1 MTTTSASSGVAAATT
16 TTAIDVSAIGASLI
30 SGEKKPLDLLTASV
44 TKTELV
50 ISDLASM
57 KSKIATLQNALNV
70 FEDQSSYATV
80 NTTSSNASVIT
91 AAAANGVSLGSYDVE
106 VSQTAES
113 TKINVGGINV
123 AGALSSKTVDATN
136 FQARKQQ

>member
-16 TTAIDVSAIGASLI
+16 TNAIDVSAIVASLI

-70 FEDQSSYATV
+70 FEDLQV
-80 NTTSSNASVIT
+80 MPV
-91 AAAANGVSLGSYDVE
+91 
-106 VSQTAES
+106 
-113 TKINVGGINV
+113 
-123 AGALSSKTVDATN
+123 
-136 FQARKQQ
+136 